1 MQNKV
6 TYVKII
12 FITFVKDNY
21 KTMKD
26 RILQFMQHEQ
36 VTSTQFAD
44 KIGVQRSSVS
54 HILSGRNNP
63 SFDFI
68 RKILISF
75 PKIRAEWLILGE
87 GEMYKVEE
95 SRELFDED
103 PPVYGEESG
112 ESATEKEKKIQQ
124 DVSVDAG
131 AREEKQAGIERVVI
145 FYRNNT
151 FTEYHPH

>member
-26 RILQFMQHEQ
+26 RILQFIQHEQ

-68 RKILISF
+68 RKILISYT
-75 PKIRAEWLILGE
+75 KIRAEWLILGE
-87 GEMYKVEE
+87 GEMYKMEE
-95 SRELFDED
+95 SRELFDEE

-112 ESATEKEKKIQQ
+112 VSAAEKEKKIRPGIR
-124 DVSVDAG
+124 VDA
-131 AREEKQAGIERVVI
+131 EEKQEKQAGIERVVI

-151 FTEYHPH
+151 FTEYHPQ